1 MKHNFEKHAIIAPF
15 SHRVSIK
22 FDYFSD
28 IDFRIDLFIDFGC
41 KLVAKMIPK
50 SMSFLLK
57 IDFGSSRDRQGPI
70 ETPGVSCCTLVGL
83 MIKNWCRPADG
94 SQFSHG
100 GGYGLDFPS
109 RWGTTGGLPAKPS
122 QPVDPGG
129 VGGFSTKNR
138 KRASKK
144 ASKNSPPGRR
154 QPVRRVELRART
166 VSCMHPT

>member
-1 MKHNFEKHAIIAPF
+1 MKHNFEKHPIIAPF

-57 IDFGSSRDRQGPI
+57 VDFGSSRDRQGPI

-100 GGYGLDFPS
+100 GGVTGAALLPA
-109 RWGTTGGLPAKPS
+109 GGLQGAYRRSPHS
-122 QPVDPGG
+122 LLTPVGSADS
-129 VGGFSTKNR
+129 FLAIK
-138 KRASKK
+138 
-144 ASKNSPPGRR
+144 
-154 QPVRRVELRART
+154 
-166 VSCMHPT
+166 